1 MDLGLRVVL
10 VLACLGAALVSGGLV
25 LMTALIEA
33 ETSLVAALEGKAGVH
48 ARTVKRDLEIAL
60 NLGQPLDEVRQVSEY
75 LEQGVQDDPDLR
87 FAVVTDL
94 DLRRLYYGGM
104 GRRRLDPLLAAPAL
118 REAIDETPDA
128 LSEGVDGVEVEG
140 FSLTATP
147 LMAQG
152 ATVGLVIVS
161 VQNKQVL
168 EQLVLD
174 LMRLLPAVI
183 AILLL
188 LCELAMSTAA
198 SSYEDPLKRLAHLM
212 SRVGDDRGIERSGR
226 HDRSE
231 IGVALLRFNG
241 ILHRLA
247 DRAQRVLALA
257 DEVQRA
263 VFDASIAGQVARRA
277 ANLRDSMVKPLLGPV
292 MIRADARASD
302 IQLSLT
308 LMFAASAFGLA
319 TTYGAGQAEPM
330 IGPLLGLAA
339 AGLLAALLR
348 SPGWGLV
355 LAGMLQA
362 GSAALWLLAPPAL
375 LLPELI
381 AAGLAGAIGATLVA
395 SWLFRRRSSTF
406 GPAWLAMRFVV
417 GTLAG
422 ILIAWT
428 VVLEG
433 RVAAAPFV
441 VLAAVALAVAAANRA
456 AVVRTRLF
464 ERGAGTG

>member
-25 LMTALIEA
+25 LATALIEA
-33 ETSLVAALEGKAGVH
+33 ETSLVTALEGKAGVH
-48 ARTVKRDLEIAL
+48 ARTVKQDLEIAL
-60 NLGQPLDEVRQVSEY
+60 NLGQQLDEVRQVSEY
-75 LEQGVQDDPDLR
+75 LEQGVQDDPDIR
-87 FAVVTDL
+87 FAAVTDL
-94 DLRRLYYGGM
+94 DLRRLYYGGI

-118 REAIDETPDA
+118 REAIDEDPHA
-128 LSEGVDGVEVEG
+128 LSEGVDGVEIEG

-152 ATVGLVIVS
+152 STVGWVIVS

-174 LMRLLPAVI
+174 LMRLLPAAI

-188 LCELAMSTAA
+188 LGELAMSTAA
-198 SSYEDPLKRLAHLM
+198 SAYEDPLRRLGHLM
-212 SRVGDDRGIERSGR
+212 GRVGHDRGIERSGR

-231 IGVALLRFNG
+231 IGIALLRFNG
-241 ILHRLA
+241 IMHRLA

-277 ANLRDSMVKPLLGPV
+277 TNLRDSMVKPLLGPV
-292 MIRADARASD
+292 TIRADARASD
-302 IQLSLT
+302 IQMSLT

-319 TTYGAGQAEPM
+319 TIYGGGPAVPL
-330 IGPLLGLAA
+330 IGPLLGLLV

-355 LAGMLQA
+355 LAGVLQA
-362 GSAALWLLAPPAL
+362 GSVALWLLAPPAL
-375 LLPELI
+375 RLPELI
-381 AAGLAGAIGATLVA
+381 AAGLAAAIGASLVA
-395 SWLFRRRSSTF
+395 SWRFRRRNGAF
-406 GPAWLAMRFVV
+406 GPVWLTIRFAI

-433 RVAAAPFV
+433 RIAAAPFV
-441 VLAAVALAVAAANRA
+441 VLAAVAMAVAAANRA

-464 ERGAGTG
+464 ERSAGTG